1 VQPHLRPGIRT
12 SAWIARGSRRTRA
25 GVVRDGRET
34 RLLLPLV
41 PRVQGAPSQRT
52 CLAVKNS
59 SLRVFLMRGLRL
71 FCEPRE
77 PLAASLSGFPSLHA
91 RRECSGRLISTSLR
105 ILECDGCA
113 GRDAAWGALPVAS
126 DARWFQGAADLKSGF
141 VKGRF
146 DQMIVIRHNGGELP
160 LQNHLEEII
169 LDDPKHQDAEG
180 TDTYSQSVGA
190 LRFAMSEGQ
199 LDVPIR
205 RRKCSHACGCTAAY
219 TNQSQRRKMF
229 DPHGA

>member
-1 VQPHLRPGIRT
+1 MQIPSAKVIEVLHSVGISRLYHANSVATACQFMKGRSLLSRGICERKGLKQTPQASDSLDKRYSIWFDVFMDSVDIHDRAKRANAYGPVLLVVNT
-12 SAWIARGSRRTRA
+12 SIITQCYTGAIWVTKCNPTRW
-25 GVVRDGRET
+25 
-34 RLLLPLV
+34 
-41 PRVQGAPSQRT
+41 
-52 CLAVKNS
+52 
-59 SLRVFLMRGLRL
+59 
-71 FCEPRE
+71 
-77 PLAASLSGFPSLHA
+77 SG
-91 RRECSGRLISTSLR
+91 TN
-105 ILECDGCA
+105 
-113 GRDAAWGALPVAS
+113 S